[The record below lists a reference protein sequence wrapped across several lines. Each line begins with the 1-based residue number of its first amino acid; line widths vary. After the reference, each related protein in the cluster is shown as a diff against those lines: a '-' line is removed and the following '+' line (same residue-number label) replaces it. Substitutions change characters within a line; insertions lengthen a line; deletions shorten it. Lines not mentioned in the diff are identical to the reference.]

1 MMVKSVKD
9 LQEKLIQQLRKI
21 HVQKSVDPNPMW
33 WLADKL
39 EQL

>member
-1 MMVKSVKD
+1 
-9 LQEKLIQQLRKI
+9 LRKI
-21 HVQKSVDPNPMW
+21 HVQKSVAPNPMW